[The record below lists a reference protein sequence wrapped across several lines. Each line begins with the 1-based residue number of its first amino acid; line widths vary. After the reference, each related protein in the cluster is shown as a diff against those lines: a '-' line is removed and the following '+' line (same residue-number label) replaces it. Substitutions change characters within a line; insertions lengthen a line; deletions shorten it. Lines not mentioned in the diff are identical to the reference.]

1 MAVQLAYHGTKS
13 PISQIQSQG
22 FRTGNLKSIAPGQV
36 FMSNNPAFSAG
47 YGNTIKMAAP
57 KSTFSLPSKNLATG
71 AWGKELITSPKAA
84 TKMMNLAN
92 YAEGLVGSPTAK
104 RFLGGQTISGLGK
117 KAVNTL
123 APKLLGGLGFL
134 FDATPAN
141 ADEINMTAEDF
152 QNLALQNQTQPI
164 DPTGRNL
171 FTQYGYED
179 DPYVGIKGQTAF
191 LGLPE
196 LYTLGKGIFGGS
208 SGIKIMK
215 EILKNKARKKIIKE
229 GKKHGPKIIE
239 KLTTKKTPI
248 TTAKGPP
255 SILSRPKTKPTKP
268 TGKDIH
274 GGGGGGGGGQRGSTR
289 SGFTDPG
296 KGSYGPWKADG
307 GLINFY
313 RYGGFI

>member
-22 FRTGNLKSIAPGQV
+22 FRTGNLRSIAPGQV

-71 AWGKELITSPKAA
+71 AWGKELITNPKAA

-164 DPTGRNL
+164 DPTGKNL
-171 FTQYGYED
+171 FTEYYED
-179 DPYVGIKGQTAF
+179 DPYAGIAGQTAF
-191 LGLPE
+191 NPA
-196 LYTLGKGIFGGS
+196 
-208 SGIKIMK
+208 M
-215 EILKNKARKKIIKE
+215 KKIYDMYKIYNLA
-229 GKKHGPKIIE
+229 KKAKKYGPKVKKWI
-239 KLTTKKTPI
+239 TKKTPKI

-255 SILSRPKTKPTKP
+255 RITQIKKHKAPGGGGYGPHTKTKPKYKP
-268 TGKDIH
+268 PQQT
-274 GGGGGGGGGQRGSTR
+274 GGGGGVHSGMKSVKTSAPKKSKSYQQASYARRG
-289 SGFTDPG
+289 
-296 KGSYGPWKADG
+296 KADG
-307 GLINFY
+307 GLINFFKN
-313 RYGGFI
+313 GGFLG